1 MAESSTRAAPER
13 DVARNAGI
21 CGFPVWTLFA
31 GGVNRGPLAPLL
43 VVHLTETTDKILIV
57 GADRAGRAFL
67 GDNLTADGYE
77 VLEAGAVS
85 SARRLVQQTSVDLI
99 VVDRSLPDADGLEL
113 LRFIRDSDQLA
124 AQVDC
129 DLPVIVIA
137 ESAPPLDRI
146 RGFERG
152 CDDYLSRPDVSYTE
166 LRARIAALLRRRRRV
181 STVARL
187 RVGTLEVDALARQ
200 VWVDGVAVPLASKE
214 FSLLVTLAREP
225 GRVFRRAELMATV
238 WGWSDGGAT
247 AQRTRT
253 LDSHASRLRRK
264 LSAHGAAYVVNVW
277 GVGYRLI
284 DVPAPEPAGEAQLV
298 A

>member
-1 MAESSTRAAPER
+1 
-13 DVARNAGI
+13 
-21 CGFPVWTLFA
+21 
-31 GGVNRGPLAPLL
+31 L

-57 GADRAGRAFL
+57 GADRAARAFL

-85 SARRLVQQTSVDLI
+85 SARRLVQQSTVDLI

-113 LRFIRDSDQLA
+113 LRFVRDSDQLA

-137 ESAPPLDRI
+137 EQASPLDRI

-152 CDDYLSRPDVSYTE
+152 CDDYLSRQDLSYTE
-166 LRARIAALLRRRRRV
+166 LRARIGALLRRRRRV

-187 RVGTLEVDALARQ
+187 RVGTLEIDALARQ

-225 GRVFRRAELMATV
+225 GRVFKRAELMAAV
-238 WGWSDGGAT
+238 WGWSDGGTT

-264 LSAHGAAYVVNVW
+264 LSAHGAIYVVNVW

-284 DVPAPEPAGEAQLV
+284 DVPAPAPVGEAQLV